1 MTWPDWS
8 RRDGGL
14 TAPPVSLYYPGKMM
28 YSSTTRCLAASKWH
42 PSSAGSAR
50 RLSVVTSLMYPSA
63 SARHHYRFV
72 SLSLYKPQ
80 VICPI
85 TTFNAIVQRSH
96 SSSSLNEQPPSATY
110 SKLSNTTIQAI
121 TTTSK
126 TDDETRVKI
135 LPLGDGIV
143 HVLLSRPKKMNS
155 LDMSMFESIAEAAM
169 MLKEDRDV
177 RVVIVSGEFASSVS
191 WFVCSFTHHLLN
203 PPTNIMIQRHQ
214 RRGASILYRF
224 RRKECSTIRSNQIV
238 ESFVRASFGVW
249 GRVWIRQSGSGCW
262 LLVEV
267 SIRWCAAASYGWCLI
282 KIHAH
287 VPFRQLPV
295 PVIAVLHG
303 MCFGGGRFPVCY
315 TLLINSSHM

>member
-1 MTWPDWS
+1 
-8 RRDGGL
+8 
-14 TAPPVSLYYPGKMM
+14 MM

-267 SIRWCAAASYGWCLI
+267 SIR
-282 KIHAH
+282 
-287 VPFRQLPV
+287 
-295 PVIAVLHG
+295 
-303 MCFGGGRFPVCY
+303 
-315 TLLINSSHM
+315 

>member
-1 MTWPDWS
+1 
-8 RRDGGL
+8 
-14 TAPPVSLYYPGKMM
+14 MM

-177 RVVIVSGEFASSVS
+177 RVVIVSGEGRAFCTGLDAKSVALS
-191 WFVCSFTHHLLN
+191 GPTKSLNRLLER
-203 PPTNIMIQRHQ
+203 PS
-214 RRGASILYRF
+214 GYGG
-224 RRKECSTIRSNQIV
+224 ECGLGNLAQDV
-238 ESFVRASFGVW
+238 GYLW
-249 GRVWIRQSGSGCW
+249 
-262 LLVEV
+262 
-267 SIRWCAAASYGWCLI
+267 
-282 KIHAH
+282 
-287 VPFRQLPV
+287 RQLPV

-303 MCFGGGRFPVCY
+303 MCFGGGMQLALGADMRFSTPDCRLSIMEARWGLIPDMSASI
-315 TLLINSSHM
+315 TLRELVRIDVAKELTMTGRIISGLEGEKIGLVTRCVDQPMEEAMKVAKEIVESLHNIT